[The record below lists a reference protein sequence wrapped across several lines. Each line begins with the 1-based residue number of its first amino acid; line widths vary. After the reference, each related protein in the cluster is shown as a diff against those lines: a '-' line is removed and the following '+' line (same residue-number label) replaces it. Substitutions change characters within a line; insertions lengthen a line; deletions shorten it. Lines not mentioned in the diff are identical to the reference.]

1 MFLLFVLLSLK
12 GFQAIQ
18 VRLYE
23 SCNMRRYDITSN
35 YAMLLTGMEYP
46 TGHLQVVHGC
56 AHEKILVKI
65 GILYALLR
73 ESVA

>member
-1 MFLLFVLLSLK
+1 
-12 GFQAIQ
+12 
-18 VRLYE
+18 
-23 SCNMRRYDITSN
+23 MRRYDITSN